1 MPEIE
6 FNYKPHPA
14 QCRLHSSPANEILF
28 GGAAGPGKSMSL
40 RWEAMYWMLRVPGL
54 QVYLFRRTFPELEKN
69 HIIPLLSEF
78 PREMGTWQDNKRRWT
93 CPNGSM
99 LHLCHCQNEKDVF
112 DYQGAE
118 IHLLLIDELT
128 TFTEFIYDYLR
139 GRVRC
144 ALPVPAEF
152 RHKIPGIVCASNPGG
167 IGHQFCKRRWVD
179 YSPPGVCVRAPK
191 LEGGMVRQYIP
202 ALLSDNPTLLSA
214 DPGYIS
220 RLNALPEPYRTAFME
235 GNWNLFFGQAF
246 SFNEKDHVIEP
257 MPVPASA
264 PLYMTF
270 DWGYGKPYSTGWW
283 WEDPDGRLYRF
294 AEDYG
299 CSPGQIDVG
308 MRLTDEQIA
317 DRVKGVE
324 RAQKISG
331 RRMLRICDPTCFNK
345 KPDYIGGGQGP
356 STAEVFARAG
366 LILTPGDPSRLQK
379 IRQFH
384 SRLSV
389 PKDGTKPM
397 MLVYRGCEAFIRT
410 IPLLQA
416 DKNDPEDVDTRL
428 EDHPYDEAA
437 LVFMARPMGGMK
449 STQEGS
455 IDPGR
460 WAE

>member
-69 HIIPLLSEF
+69 HIIKLLTEF
-78 PREMGTWQDNKRRWT
+78 PREMGSWHDKKARWT

-112 DYQGAE
+112 NYQGAE

-144 ALPVPAEF
+144 AMTLKAQY

-179 YSPPGVCVRAPK
+179 YSPPGVCVLAPK
-191 LEGGMVRQYIP
+191 REGGMVRQYIP
-202 ALLSDNPTLLSA
+202 ALLSDNPTLAES
-214 DPGYIS
+214 DPGYVS
-220 RLNALPEPYRTAFME
+220 RLDALPEPYRTAFKE

-246 SFNEKDHVIEP
+246 SFNEHDHVIAP
-257 MPVPASA
+257 LPVPTTAA
-264 PLYMTF
+264 IYMTF
-270 DWGYGKPYSTGWW
+270 DWGYGKPYSIGWW
-283 WEDPDGRLYRF
+283 WEDEDGRLYRF
-294 AEDYG
+294 VEDYG
-299 CSPGQIDVG
+299 CAVGQIDVG
-308 MRLTDEQIA
+308 LRLTDEQIA
-317 DRVKGVE
+317 ERVKVVE
-324 RAQKISG
+324 EAQGISK
-331 RRMLRICDPTCFNK
+331 RRILRICDPTCFNK

-356 STAEVFARAG
+356 STAQVFARAG
-366 LILTPGDPSRLQK
+366 LILTPGDPSRIQK

-384 SRLSV
+384 SRLAV
-389 PKDGTKPM
+389 PKDGSKPM

-410 IPLLQA
+410 IPILQS
-416 DKNDPEDVDTRL
+416 DKNNLEDIDTRL
-428 EDHPYDEAA
+428 EDHPYDESA
-437 LVFMARPMGGMK
+437 LVAMARPMGGMK
-449 STQEGS
+449 AAQQRSV
-455 IDPGR
+455 DPGR
-460 WAE
+460 WTK